1 MRCFV
6 IMPFKEAFNPVFDA
20 VKNAA
25 YSSIPDTD
33 FECYWLKDV
42 HAAGRITDD
51 IIKGLSESSF
61 CIADVSENNPNVLW
75 ETGYAMALGKPTILI
90 GQDIESLPFDLISH
104 RVISYSPDNLEALGP
119 KLIRAIR
126 DTLSRYELKGSG
138 PAELPAA
145 KNPEKMTVSI
155 TGTMNANEAKVT
167 RRLEAILGPYLGE
180 ATHWLAG
187 SVGTVD
193 VTATFFLIEHQQNVT
208 IVGYNRFDCAAELR
222 PLVEEGRLTFLDA
235 SLESIPKGMTGPSER
250 DILFCMKSDLVI
262 LFWDGESRGTRE
274 MVSYF
279 QDEGVS
285 TLLSFI

>member
-6 IMPFKEAFNPVFDA
+6 VMPFKEVFNPIFDA
-20 VKNAA
+20 VRDAA
-25 YSSIPDTD
+25 YSSIPDSA
-33 FECYWLKDV
+33 FECYWLKDI

-51 IIKGLSESSF
+51 IIKGLTESSF
-61 CIADVSENNPNVLW
+61 CIADVSENNPNVMW

-104 RVISYSPDNLEALGP
+104 RVISYSPDNLEELGP
-119 KLIRAIR
+119 KLIKAIQ
-126 DTLSRYELKGSG
+126 DTLSRYELKGSS
-138 PAELPAA
+138 PAELPST
-145 KNPEKMTVSI
+145 KNPEQMTISI
-155 TGTMNANEAKVT
+155 TGTMKANEAKVT
-167 RRLEAILGPYLGE
+167 RRLETILGPYLSKT
-180 ATHWLAG
+180 THWLIG

-193 VTATFFLIEHQQNVT
+193 VTTTLYLLEHRQNVT
-208 IVGYNRFDCAAELR
+208 IIGYNRFDCAAKLR
-222 PLVEEGRLTFLDA
+222 PLVEKGRLPFLDA
-235 SLESIPKGMTGPSER
+235 SLESIPKRMTGPSER

-279 QDEGVS
+279 QDQGVS